1 MPDIDLLQFHGLEF
15 MFVNYLYKSIHS
27 AMGKQ
32 IEELFLKGQRNVCE
46 GGSAS
51 IRQRNRKRGSHH
63 TDVSCYLW
71 EKGTGRK
78 VLFPGVVDLLRR
90 KGEFLFCCA
99 QFNWL
104 FNGKKKK
111 HTSLI
116 VVMEEILSH

>member
-1 MPDIDLLQFHGLEF
+1 
-15 MFVNYLYKSIHS
+15 
-27 AMGKQ
+27 MGKQ
-32 IEELFLKGQRNVCE
+32 LEELFLKDQRNVCE

-99 QFNWL
+99 QLDWL
-104 FNGKKKK
+104 FNREEEEAYILDCGYARNPEPLM
-111 HTSLI
+111 SL
-116 VVMEEILSH
+116 VNCSGLN